1 MRGIMLQ
8 KDKAKEITAN
18 FGFKEGDTGS
28 PEVQVALLT
37 ERVSQLT
44 EHLKANSHDR
54 HSRRALLR
62 LTGRR
67 RRMLTYLNR
76 RDPGRYGLL
85 TDKLGLRKSSV

>member
-1 MRGIMLQ
+1 MLE
-8 KDKAKEITAN
+8 KDKVKEITAK

-44 EHLKANSHDR
+44 EHLKANSHDH

-67 RRMLTYLNR
+67 RRLLTYLNR
-76 RDPGRYGLL
+76 KEPKRYGVL
-85 TDKLGLRKSSV
+85 TGKLGLRR

>member
-8 KDKAKEITAN
+8 KDKVEEITGN
-18 FGFKEGDTGS
+18 FGLKEGDTGS
-28 PEVQVALLT
+28 TEVQVALLT

-44 EHLKANSHDR
+44 QHLKANSHDR
-54 HSRRALLR
+54 HSRRALLK

-67 RRMLTYLNR
+67 RRLLSYLNR

-85 TDKLGLRKSSV
+85 TAKLGLKK